1 MHFMIRSL
9 MSYIFYSYFVFMADD
24 IVEQV
29 FQLIHSPIYFDKTQ
43 VNHQGEL
50 SQGSIRQGTVGCLIT
65 L

>member
-1 MHFMIRSL
+1 
-9 MSYIFYSYFVFMADD
+9 MSYIFYSDFVFMADD

-29 FQLIHSPIYFDKTQ
+29 LQLIHSPIYFDKTQ